1 MRRFFLCFF
10 MIVLLPNTVQ
20 SASNFKVSFI
30 RDGDV
35 WIYENGK
42 ETKIPS
48 SNEASEP
55 VWSKNG
61 SYIAYKNGK
70 SLMAA
75 SVKGKQTEIEKNVQS
90 YQWSPTGMELAYIS
104 NNILTIYNVK
114 QKKKSHVA
122 LGVNQFSWFPD
133 GEKFL
138 ITESATLSPRGWGAV
153 KLYTVEKNANLDI
166 KKVEPFATLPH
177 PSDSFFAYTTSE
189 FKWSENG
196 HWISFLAIPTASMSA
211 DGNTLCVITSEG
223 KAFQTIGTMLNVSN
237 WFKWSPHQQELAFI
251 NGEGR
256 IATENKTFTLKEMP
270 VFKEH
275 IFTPKGF
282 ADWDFTWAADK
293 QIIISRVQESDWS
306 NDVKKRPLPSLYT
319 INLSKNEQEKL
330 TNPLKGWGDYAPT
343 YINHSK
349 QTLWIRTNR
358 KRANIMSGSAKQEKV
373 LIKDIDVPANYY
385 DLYRWSDVF
394 TVYEP

>member
-55 VWSKNG
+55 VWSKDG

-122 LGVNQFSWFPD
+122 LGVDQFSWFPD

-153 KLYTVEKNANLDI
+153 KLYTVEK
-166 KKVEPFATLPH
+166 
-177 PSDSFFAYTTSE
+177 
-189 FKWSENG
+189 
-196 HWISFLAIPTASMSA
+196 M
-211 DGNTLCVITSEG
+211 
-223 KAFQTIGTMLNVSN
+223 QT
-237 WFKWSPHQQELAFI
+237 
-251 NGEGR
+251 
-256 IATENKTFTLKEMP
+256 
-270 VFKEH
+270 
-275 IFTPKGF
+275 
-282 ADWDFTWAADK
+282 
-293 QIIISRVQESDWS
+293 
-306 NDVKKRPLPSLYT
+306 
-319 INLSKNEQEKL
+319 
-330 TNPLKGWGDYAPT
+330 
-343 YINHSK
+343 
-349 QTLWIRTNR
+349 
-358 KRANIMSGSAKQEKV
+358 
-373 LIKDIDVPANYY
+373 
-385 DLYRWSDVF
+385 
-394 TVYEP
+394 